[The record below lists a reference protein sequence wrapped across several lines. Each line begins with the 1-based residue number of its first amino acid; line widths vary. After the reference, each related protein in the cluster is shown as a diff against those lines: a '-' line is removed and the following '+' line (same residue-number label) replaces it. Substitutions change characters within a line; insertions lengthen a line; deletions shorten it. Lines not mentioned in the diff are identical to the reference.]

1 MSTFG
6 YGYSIFDSQM
16 LNGSGSGTLNLD
28 IYTVPA
34 GCFAI
39 VTGARVTGVG
49 NCSASVA
56 NRYNIVGPTATEA
69 NSNVGGGAYVP
80 AGEAVRVS
88 MTGSGSYSYSVGIV
102 TFKNT

>member
-6 YGYSIFDSQM
+6 YGYSILTTTM
-16 LNGSGSGTLNLD
+16 LNGSGTGTLNSD

-34 GCFAI
+34 NCFSI

-69 NSNVGGGAYVP
+69 NGNVSGGAYVP
-80 AGEAVRVS
+80 AGESIRVTTS
-88 MTGSGSYSYSVGIV
+88 GSGAYTYSVGIV